1 MLQEEMRRVK
11 EFFSWEE
18 WQWMARAM
26 AIMPETES
34 VLAEGQRAYALR
46 QGLIRAQL
54 RAHCETVWK
63 DVPGEMAKG
72 PGLPEGPDSQIY
84 RIECH

>member
-1 MLQEEMRRVK
+1 ME
-11 EFFSWEE
+11 
-18 WQWMARAM
+18 RAAM
-26 AIMPETES
+26 VVPGLEP
-34 VLAEGQRAYALR
+34 VLAEGQRAYACR
-46 QGLIRAQL
+46 QAVIRAQL

-72 PGLPEGPDSQIY
+72 PGLPGGPDGQDY